1 ARRFAAVAHAG
12 ACPTPRDRRG
22 GSPSESR
29 LSPQS
34 SVSPMIAVGNG
45 HLLLYGNTLVASVR
59 RQGTSSRSLNCR
71 AAEDQRPFLPQ
82 AHLAPLRRGLF
93 LRSWPPGGATLIS
106 GAPLTNPPPL
116 RV

>member
-1 ARRFAAVAHAG
+1 MYWRENLIALSRCG
-12 ACPTPRDRRG
+12 ASAFRSGESSQAFTFSTLG
-22 GSPSESR
+22 HSPSESR

-93 LRSWPPGGATLIS
+93 LRSWPPGG
-106 GAPLTNPPPL
+106 
-116 RV
+116 